1 MALIQAIRR
10 ALLHPH
16 LSKKTASMTTQPLPD
31 ATPSTAAEPVA
42 AALHA
47 SDASTLDAPAQADQS
62 AEAIDPRDAREPR
75 RQRQAGNS
83 RAQRPQGNRDRQQ
96 QQPARAK
103 TPARPVNPAL
113 ERLFE
118 LYPRLFGAHF
128 LPLKLGV
135 FQELLARH
143 PDDFKKDDL
152 KLAMGQHARSTRYLE
167 SVAAG
172 QARHDLDGN
181 VVEAVAPEHVHHA
194 LLEIF
199 RRRQART
206 PEDLRPRLRVR
217 LMEAIETSG
226 LSREA
231 YADLMRVQDEATNA
245 LLDEAVAELGLEA
258 AKRDALVRT
267 FEASGKTVAEFS
279 DMYGLDAAEVTSVVE
294 RVAREKAAAAALASH
309 DLPA

>member
-1 MALIQAIRR
+1 
-10 ALLHPH
+10 
-16 LSKKTASMTTQPLPD
+16 MTTDTLPD
-31 ATPSTAAEPVA
+31 ATPAPTADHTAATAENITQESAANPANNAADPVTAAEG
-42 AALHA
+42 
-47 SDASTLDAPAQADQS
+47 APPAG
-62 AEAIDPRDAREPR
+62 
-75 RQRQAGNS
+75 QRQPREARQPRNAGRN
-83 RAQRPQGNRDRQQ
+83 RPQGGNGRQ

-103 TPARPVNPAL
+103 TPPRPVNPAL

-118 LYPRLFGAHF
+118 LYPQLFGAQF

-143 PDDFKKDDL
+143 PDDFKKDEL

-172 QARHDLDGN
+172 HQRHDLDGHA
-181 VVEAVAPEHVHHA
+181 VEQVAPEHVHHA
-194 LLEIF
+194 ILEIF

-206 PEDLRPRLRVR
+206 QEDLRPRLRVR

-258 AKRDALVRT
+258 AKREALVRT

-279 DMYGLDAAEVTSVVE
+279 DMYGMNADEVAGVVE
-294 RVAREKAAAAALASH
+294 RVGREKAAAAVATATLAISSE
-309 DLPA
+309 AVTS